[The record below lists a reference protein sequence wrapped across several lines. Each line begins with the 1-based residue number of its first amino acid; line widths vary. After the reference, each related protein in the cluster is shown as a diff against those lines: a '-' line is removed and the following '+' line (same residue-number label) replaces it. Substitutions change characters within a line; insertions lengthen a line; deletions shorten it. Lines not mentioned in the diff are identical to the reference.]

1 LFAPFY
7 YLGGATNPTFF
18 LLIILKLKTVSILI
32 IETVR
37 WHGFDKDFTNYF
49 LPLYQKKDTS

>member
-49 LPLYQKKDTS
+49 LPLYHKK